1 MRERLR
7 IAAALVLVAG
17 LAIGLGIYLGASDQ
31 APGALDQIYGSKL
44 YARQLQQFGGKASIL
59 FDEFARWFASLWEGR
74 RLGITIGALSVA
86 LSGALLYGAAR
97 AKD

>member
-17 LAIGLGIYLGASDQ
+17 LAVGIGIYLGAGEQ
-31 APGALDQIYGSKL
+31 APGALEQMYGSKL

-59 FDEFARWFASLWEGR
+59 FDDFARWFASLWEGR
-74 RLGITIGALSVA
+74 RLGITIGVLSVA
-86 LSGALLYGAAR
+86 VSGCLFYGAAR
-97 AKD
+97 ARD